1 MLLPTSCRKHTRLLA
16 LQQAGQHITESRA
29 LLYRIARNLVIDR
42 YRRGQVQGW
51 TTDNHSLEIFLH
63 NVPVNRM
70 HWLHHPRF
78 YKRY

>member
-42 YRRGQVQGW
+42 YRRGRYKAGPQIITHW
-51 TTDNHSLEIFLH
+51 KIFLH